1 MSFDSLDKVPI
12 LHILHHCTISDVLT
26 LKSVSKRLY
35 VLVKTYL
42 SNRYYKTEY
51 LDKCSNYVESELI
64 RLDAL
69 KLKLYILKT
78 SIEIYRR
85 HVNRKPHAQFITRHH
100 LDRGST
106 FDSSQWKHRHIE
118 TILNS
123 ANDLTTAVIL
133 IKKVPDYR
141 KHADIYEYITQCCT
155 AKGLKRVFPRF
166 ILKSPDVLMA
176 FSMSKSLEPCHPCK
190 ICKKDDHTI
199 HNCPKAK
206 CGVCHQTGHISRVC
220 KEAYCTICKAKGKH
234 ITSRCPKNVCYKC
247 GFTGHLQKHC
257 TSKRH
262 IK

>member
-12 LHILHHCTISDVLT
+12 LHILQHCNIYDLLT

-35 VLVKTYL
+35 ALVKTYL

-51 LDKCSNYVESELI
+51 LNKCSNYVESELT
-64 RLDAL
+64 RLEAL
-69 KLKLYILKT
+69 KLKLFQLKSNIDT
-78 SIEIYRR
+78 YRR
-85 HVNRKPHAQFITRHH
+85 HVNRKPHAHFITRHAS
-100 LDRGST
+100 DRGST
-106 FDSSQWKHRHIE
+106 YMSAQWKHGNIE

-123 ANDLTTAVIL
+123 SYDLTTIVIL
-133 IKKVPDYR
+133 VRKVPDYR
-141 KHADIYEYITQCCT
+141 KHGEVYEYITQCC
-155 AKGLKRVFPRF
+155 AGKGLKRVFPRF
-166 ILKSPDVLMA
+166 VVKSPDVLMA
-176 FSMSKSLEPCHPCK
+176 FSMSKSLEPYHPCK

-206 CGVCHQTGHISRVC
+206 CGVCHKSGHISRVC
-220 KEAYCTICKAKGKH
+220 KEAYCTKCKSKGKH
-234 ITSRCPKNVCYKC
+234 ITSRCPRNVCFKC